1 MKKILAGAAFAA
13 LTLTAVAASAAP
25 LTATATY
32 DGEKVAGSKA
42 VISEASVGLGTSVL
56 GFGVDGSV
64 IGAHTNVGTTKNS
77 GGFEAGV
84 SHALP
89 TVLGIETSARAA
101 YGRRYEDGG
110 RDFNYYAA
118 EVDARKPL
126 TSDIA
131 LIGGY
136 RYRNSFGGSN
146 DFRTNRVF
154 AGAELALTKH
164 WATDVVYTHT
174 EGTNLTANGAVATLR
189 YKF

>member
-1 MKKILAGAAFAA
+1 MKKILAGVAFAA

-25 LTATATY
+25 VTAFATY
-32 DGEKVAGSKA
+32 DGEKLAGSKT
-42 VISEASVGLGTSVL
+42 VISEASAGLATTVL
-56 GFGVDGSV
+56 GFGVDAAGV
-64 IGAHTNVGTTKNS
+64 AATTNVGLKNS

-84 SHALP
+84 SHAAP
-89 TVLGIETSARAA
+89 TVLGIETSVRAA

-110 RDFNYYAA
+110 RDFNYYVG
-118 EVDARKPL
+118 EVDLRKPL

-146 DFRTNRVF
+146 DFRTNRVS
-154 AGAELALTKH
+154 AGLELGLTKH
-164 WATDVVYTHT
+164 WATNVVYTHT
-174 EGTNLTANGAVATLR
+174 EGTNLTGNGAVATLF